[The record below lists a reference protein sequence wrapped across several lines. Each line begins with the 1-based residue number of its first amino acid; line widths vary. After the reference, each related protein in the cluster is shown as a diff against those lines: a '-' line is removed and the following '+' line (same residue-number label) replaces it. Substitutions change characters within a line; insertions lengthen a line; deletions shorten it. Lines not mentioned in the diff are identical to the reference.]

1 VQEVFVGEPL
11 PGVNVPEDWIGQTVV
26 VLSEGVGDVTL
37 PEGATSLVAQRYS
50 GELRA
55 VNSFGVSLM
64 LLTSREKEEG
74 SFYPGGD
81 TFFPWCSIVRIS
93 LASP

>member
-1 VQEVFVGEPL
+1 MGEPL

-26 VLSEGVGDVTL
+26 VLSKGVGKSTL
-37 PEGATSLVAQRYS
+37 PAGGIPLVAEIYS

-55 VNSFGVSLM
+55 VNGFGVSLM
-64 LLTSREKEEG
+64 LLASREKEEG

-81 TFFPWCSIVRIS
+81 TFFPWNSVVRIS

>member
-1 VQEVFVGEPL
+1 MGEHL
-11 PGVNVPEDWIGQTVV
+11 LGGDVPKDWIGRTVV
-26 VLSEGVGDVTL
+26 LLSEGVAETTL
-37 PEGATSLVAQRYS
+37 PEGATALVAQLYS

-55 VNSFGVSLM
+55 VNGFGVSLM
-64 LLTSREKEEG
+64 LLTSREKDEG

-81 TFFPWCSIVRIS
+81 TSFPWNAIVRIS

>member
-1 VQEVFVGEPL
+1 MGEPL
-11 PGVNVPEDWIGQTVV
+11 PGVNVPEDWIGQPVV
-26 VLSEGVGDVTL
+26 VLSEGVGESTL
-37 PEGATSLVAQRYS
+37 PQGATPLVAQLYS

-64 LLTSREKEEG
+64 LLTRREKEEG
-74 SFYPGGD
+74 AFYPGGD
-81 TFFPWCSIVRIS
+81 TFFAWNSVVRIS

>member
-1 VQEVFVGEPL
+1 MGEPL
-11 PGVNVPEDWIGQTVV
+11 PGVNVPENWIEQTVV
-26 VLSEGVGDVTL
+26 VLSRGVGETTL
-37 PEGATSLVAQRYS
+37 PLGGTPLVAELYS

-64 LLTSREKEEG
+64 LRTRREKEEG
-74 SFYPGGD
+74 TFYQGGD
-81 TFFPWCSIVRIS
+81 TFFAWNSVVRIS

>member
-1 VQEVFVGEPL
+1 M
-11 PGVNVPEDWIGQTVV
+11 PGVNVPENWIGQTVV
-26 VLSEGVGDVTL
+26 VLSQGAGKSTL
-37 PEGATSLVAQRYS
+37 PQGATPLVAELYS

-64 LLTSREKEEG
+64 LLTRREKEEG
-74 SFYPGGD
+74 AFYPGGD
-81 TFFPWCSIVRIS
+81 TFFAWNSVVRIS

>member
-1 VQEVFVGEPL
+1 MGDPMVGA
-11 PGVNVPEDWIGQTVV
+11 NVPEDWIGQPVV
-26 VLSEGVGDVTL
+26 VLSEGVAPSML
-37 PEGATSLVAQRYS
+37 AEGAIPLVAELYS

-55 VNSFGVSLM
+55 VNGFGVSLS

-74 SFYPGGD
+74 TFYPGGD
-81 TFFPWCSIVRIS
+81 TFFPWNSVVRIS

>member
-1 VQEVFVGEPL
+1 MGEPL
-11 PGVNVPEDWIGQTVV
+11 PGVNVPEDWIGRTVV
-26 VLSEGVGDVTL
+26 VLSEGVADVTL
-37 PEGATSLVAQRYS
+37 PEGANPLVAALYS

-55 VNSFGVSLM
+55 VNGFGVSLM

-74 SFYPGGD
+74 TFYPGGD
-81 TFFPWCSIVRIS
+81 TFFPWNSIVRIS

>member
-1 VQEVFVGEPL
+1 MGEPL
-11 PGVNVPEDWIGQTVV
+11 PGVNVPENWIGQTVV
-26 VLSEGVGDVTL
+26 VLSKGVGESTL
-37 PEGATSLVAQRYS
+37 PLGATPLVAQLYS

-64 LLTSREKEEG
+64 LLTHREKEEG
-74 SFYPGGD
+74 AFYPGGD
-81 TFFPWCSIVRIS
+81 TFFAWNSVVRIS

>member
-1 VQEVFVGEPL
+1 MAERLVG
-11 PGVNVPEDWIGQTVV
+11 GNVPEDWIGRTVI
-26 VLSEGVGDVTL
+26 VLSAGLGESPL
-37 PEGATSLVAQRYS
+37 PEGGIPLVAEIYS

-55 VNSFGVSLM
+55 VNGFGVSLM

-74 SFYPGGD
+74 TFYPGGD
-81 TFFPWCSIVRIS
+81 TFFPWNSVVRIS